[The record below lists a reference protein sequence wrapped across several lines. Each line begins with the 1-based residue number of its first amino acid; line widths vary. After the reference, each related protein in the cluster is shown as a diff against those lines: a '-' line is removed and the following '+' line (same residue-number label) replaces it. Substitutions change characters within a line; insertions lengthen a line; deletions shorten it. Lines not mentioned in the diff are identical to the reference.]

1 MQEVLKERR
10 ACRNIFDAIDF
21 VCVQYDAY
29 LKTRLISLATRRCV
43 YRNGFGL
50 QRLSVCAQIVSIE
63 RSGSGKVF
71 CVLEEVGES
80 FGQVM
85 VDLESG
91 ACSGCDD
98 SMFCVHTSA
107 VACVHPECM
116 VCTYA
121 YAAVCAC
128 QYNLYF
134 SGFDCWFGKRGEHAA
149 SYGDCCR
156 AHVRQQVH
164 AFLSPT

>member
-63 RSGSGKVF
+63 RSGTGKVF
-71 CVLEEVGES
+71 RVQEEVEGNLRDLL
-80 FGQVM
+80 

-98 SMFCVHTSA
+98 SVFCVHTSA

-116 VCTYA
+116 VRYHIGHIC
-121 YAAVCAC
+121 CA
-128 QYNLYF
+128 
-134 SGFDCWFGKRGEHAA
+134 R
-149 SYGDCCR
+149 
-156 AHVRQQVH
+156 
-164 AFLSPT
+164 